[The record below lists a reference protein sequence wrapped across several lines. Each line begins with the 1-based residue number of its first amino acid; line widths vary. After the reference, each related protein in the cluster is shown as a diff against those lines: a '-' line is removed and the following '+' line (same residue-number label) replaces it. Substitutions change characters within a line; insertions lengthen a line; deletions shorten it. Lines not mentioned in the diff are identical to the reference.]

1 MNENQDFEINIIF
14 ALLDDRIIALSE
26 RILGAFGR
34 YRITM
39 LSLKVLE
46 ENHMGLFGNSR
57 KNKEKWAS
65 IVMPEA
71 KAGAEIDEKLLE
83 EATALYVSQHSRIL
97 YDSIRLVMTSKN
109 KETRKSRY
117 QLAQTHIGALLRVKK
132 YGNREQKQEIS
143 KALDDFVKMED
154 YYKHPNREALREKAA
169 MKQKKKDEFWEAYG
183 TMEMIDIFLG
193 DDD

>member
-1 MNENQDFEINIIF
+1 ME
-14 ALLDDRIIALSE
+14 
-26 RILGAFGR
+26 
-34 YRITM
+34 
-39 LSLKVLE
+39 
-46 ENHMGLFGNSR
+46 LFGNSR
-57 KNKEKWAS
+57 KNIEKWAS

-71 KAGAEIDEKLLE
+71 KARAEIDEKLLE
-83 EATALYVSQHSRIL
+83 EATALYMSQHSRIL

-117 QLAQTHIGALLRVKK
+117 QLAETHIGALLRVKK
-132 YGNREQKQEIS
+132 YGDREQKQAIS